1 MQQNCNGNKNSQ
13 DFWKTVKPLI
23 SDKYRQNDN
32 ITLME
37 NNDVVNETAA
47 VSNIMNEYFI
57 NMASDIGTNN
67 TIKDNDDVK
76 NIVNDYANHESI
88 VRIENN
94 QHTGPKFNFCQV
106 SAEEILN
113 ELLKVNIKKSIGYD
127 NIPAKLIK
135 CGAHVLCFPIQVLI
149 NTCISSGVF
158 PNSLRKAEITP
169 VYKKNHLDK
178 TNYRPVSVLPSLSKL
193 FRTYFFTPYVRI

>member
-1 MQQNCNGNKNSQ
+1 MAKKNSQ
-13 DFWKTVKPLI
+13 DFWETVKPLI

-37 NNDVVNETAA
+37 NNDVVNETAK

-57 NMASDIGTNN
+57 NMAFDIGTNN
-67 TIKDNDDVK
+67 PIKDNDDVK

-106 SAEEILN
+106 VERIGEN
-113 ELLKVNIKKSIGYD
+113 DVHFRQKV
-127 NIPAKLIK
+127 
-135 CGAHVLCFPIQVLI
+135 
-149 NTCISSGVF
+149 
-158 PNSLRKAEITP
+158 
-169 VYKKNHLDK
+169 
-178 TNYRPVSVLPSLSKL
+178 
-193 FRTYFFTPYVRI
+193 